1 MESPGRDVG
10 FHLADGNGTKN
21 DVANRFFFV
30 AREASK
36 RIVGNILQDAGVE
49 ESEYS
54 PTMVKMNEDIL
65 NDSF

>member
-1 MESPGRDVG
+1 MSGV
-10 FHLADGNGTKN
+10 
-21 DVANRFFFV
+21 V

-36 RIVGNILQDAGVE
+36 RIVDDILTDAGANPAS
-49 ESEYS
+49 SEYS

>member
-1 MESPGRDVG
+1 MSK
-10 FHLADGNGTKN
+10 T
-21 DVANRFFFV
+21 

-36 RIVGNILQDAGVE
+36 KIVEDILLDAGADPE
-49 ESEYS
+49 SSEYS